1 MPSSNQT
8 TLCNPSTDN
17 KVINNSNCSVVVD
30 FDDCESC
37 YDSSKQTFIGI
48 PSSEPEVSGC

>member
-30 FDDCESC
+30 FDDCESF